1 MDFESQ
7 IYAAFDDPCDVSESQ
22 IKSFAD
28 LITKIYSLYQN
39 LTLKVHFEDQKLSE
53 SF

>member
-7 IYAAFDDPCDVSESQ
+7 IYSAFDPCDVSESQ